1 MGQYFC
7 VGGGEG
13 SQPLTLISLL
23 QMLPGHLNNDLRRD
37 FKKICKSHI
46 PVGRQLG
53 RHTLALS
60 RCINRKSLTAVL
72 EGNKTG
78 SFYYTLH
85 REAEVAGNSNAW
97 QKVGAG
103 KTVLNNLN
111 CIANGITTRKL
122 KSLLHRWE
130 LAKGQYR

>member
-1 MGQYFC
+1 MGQYFR

-23 QMLPGHLNNDLRRD
+23 QMLPGHLKNDLGRD

-46 PVGRQLG
+46 PIGRQLG

-60 RCINRKSLTAVL
+60 RCINRKSLTAVC

-85 REAEVAGNSNAW
+85 RGVEGAGNSNTW
-97 QKVGAG
+97 QQVGAG
-103 KTVLNNLN
+103 KTVLSNFN
-111 CIANGITTRKL
+111 CVANGTTTRTL